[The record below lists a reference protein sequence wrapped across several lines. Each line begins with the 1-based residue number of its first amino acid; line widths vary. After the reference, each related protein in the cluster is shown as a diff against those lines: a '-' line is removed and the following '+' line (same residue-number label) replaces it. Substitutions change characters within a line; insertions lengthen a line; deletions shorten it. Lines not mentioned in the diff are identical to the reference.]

1 MFRTGNPTFIQ
12 KLYAKCDGRLH
23 THARCLLGDSDDADD
38 AVAETWRLAWDRRT
52 QARGVASVQHWLL
65 SICDA
70 VCVNKLLRQHQEEV
84 VLRDAAMDRDPVA
97 TDDVII
103 EASALQVQ
111 AAVDHVTRAL
121 ADLPRR
127 QADVVTFRY
136 LMNKSTTET
145 AETMQCTPATVRANL
160 HKALRSLNGNAGK
173 ALSVLLAARAALVSG
188 ISEDVVEI
196 PVIRDGD
203 GRSRSRTISP

>member
-1 MFRTGNPTFIQ
+1 MFRTGNPTFMQ

-23 THARCLLGDSDDADD
+23 THARCLLRDSDDADD

-52 QARGVASVQHWLL
+52 QARGVASVQQWLL

-70 VCVNKLLRQHQEEV
+70 VCVNRLLRKHQEEV
-84 VLRDAAMDRDPVA
+84 FLRDAVMDRDSVV
-97 TDDVII
+97 TDDVAV

-111 AAVDHVTRAL
+111 TAVDHVTRAL
-121 ADLPRR
+121 ADLPCR

-136 LMNKSTTET
+136 LMNKSTAET

-160 HKALRSLNGNAGK
+160 HKALRNLNGTAGK
-173 ALSVLLAARAALVSG
+173 ALSVLLAARAALVSEV
-188 ISEDVVEI
+188 SEDVVEI
-196 PVIRDGD
+196 PVVRDGD
-203 GRSRSRTISP
+203 GRSKTISP

>member
-1 MFRTGNPTFIQ
+1 MFRTGNPTFMQ
-12 KLYAKCDGRLH
+12 KLYAKCDARLH
-23 THARCLLGDSDDADD
+23 SHARCLLRDNDDADD

-52 QARGVASVQHWLL
+52 QAHGVASVQQWLL

-84 VLRDAAMDRDPVA
+84 FLHDAAMDSDPVA
-97 TDDVII
+97 TDDVTV

-136 LMNKSTTET
+136 LMNKSTAET
-145 AETMQCTPATVRANL
+145 AEIMQCTTATVRANL
-160 HKALRSLNGNAGK
+160 HKALRSLNGTAGES
-173 ALSVLLAARAALVSG
+173 LSMLLAARAALVSG
-188 ISEDVVEI
+188 VSEDVIEI
-196 PVIRDGD
+196 PVVRDDD
-203 GRSRSRTISP
+203 GGPRTISP